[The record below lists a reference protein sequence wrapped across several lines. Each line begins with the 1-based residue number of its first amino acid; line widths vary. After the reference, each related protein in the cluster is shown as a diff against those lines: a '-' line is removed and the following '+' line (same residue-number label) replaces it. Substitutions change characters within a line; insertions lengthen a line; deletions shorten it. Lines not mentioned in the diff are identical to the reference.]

1 MGIDAGN
8 TSIGQKYD
16 QKRAT
21 VDQQV
26 GKQQETTEAA
36 KQQAIAENTN
46 AWDEVN
52 KVDSDTLGGVIS
64 ETAGDFI
71 GAMGATFEAGNAVIM
86 DAISDAFT
94 EAYDNV
100 ADTAYDVGEAVEKG
114 VNTAGNIA
122 AGVAG
127 VTENTVNNGI
137 QMAKGF
143 IDSAIGWAKGIA
155 EDLTSGN
162 DVAFDEA
169 IAERHP
175 EEAEE
180 A

>member
-64 ETAGDFI
+64 ETASDFI

-86 DAISDAFT
+86 DALSDAFT
-94 EAYDNV
+94 EAYDN
-100 ADTAYDVGEAVEKG
+100 ASDKAYDAAEAVEKG
-114 VNTAGNIA
+114 VNMAGNFI
-122 AGVAG
+122 
-127 VTENTVNNGI
+127 NGI
-137 QMAKGF
+137 F
-143 IDSAIGWAKGIA
+143 SAGKQVL
-155 EDLTSGN
+155 ENLTNGVG
-162 DVAFDEA
+162 DAFEEGTLA
-169 IAERHP
+169 NHP